1 MEEFVKQKTYVSVQ
15 GVGLQRIARHL
26 YVIPH
31 FHFLKEKEKSALPQ
45 IHMLVYQDG
54 LEMNVTK
61 LYVYKIVNMGVLVLR
76 RIPVLVLRDGLMQIV
91 RHRRANK
98 LAVTAEIVLHQMY
111 ARVLP
116 IGKDRIVARLYV
128 RKPA

>member
-1 MEEFVKQKTYVSVQ
+1 
-15 GVGLQRIARHL
+15 
-26 YVIPH
+26 
-31 FHFLKEKEKSALPQ
+31 
-45 IHMLVYQDG
+45 MLAYQDG

-98 LAVTAEIVLHQMY
+98 LAVTVEIVLHQMY

>member
-1 MEEFVKQKTYVSVQ
+1 MGAGALYFAGVSCWIEYKGNLLEHVCFA
-15 GVGLQRIARHL
+15 QRNLERL
-26 YVIPH
+26 D
-31 FHFLKEKEKSALPQ
+31 AL
-45 IHMLVYQDG
+45 
-54 LEMNVTK
+54 NW
-61 LYVYKIVNMGVLVLR
+61 VLVLR

-98 LAVTAEIVLHQMY
+98 LAVTVEIVLHQMY